1 MRCAVNGVAH
11 RINDVVALCNEVC
24 RVNCIIFLA
33 ADGHSSE
40 HCDECDRCKCFTHNN
55 YLFRV
60 DRFVKVMAI
69 NSMTFVIICNMK
81 YGKHMEVRGYGKQI
95 MSIGIRSGSG
105 DIIVMRDKSG
115 ENQIF
120 STDAYLLQFIT

>member
-1 MRCAVNGVAH
+1 
-11 RINDVVALCNEVC
+11 
-24 RVNCIIFLA
+24 
-33 ADGHSSE
+33 
-40 HCDECDRCKCFTHNN
+40 
-55 YLFRV
+55 
-60 DRFVKVMAI
+60 MAI